1 MVVSANRF
9 ASQRKASTC
18 GPWAVGWVGGE
29 REKGEEQDLDVGE
42 IGDNFISHH
51 NIVTMPYGPS
61 IVVDN
66 IVPAVPSLSFIRR
79 CVSSGMTA

>member
-1 MVVSANRF
+1 MDR
-9 ASQRKASTC
+9 
-18 GPWAVGWVGGE
+18 GPWAGWEARGR
-29 REKGEEQDLDVGE
+29 REKSKIWTLVRLV
-42 IGDNFISHH
+42 ITLISHH